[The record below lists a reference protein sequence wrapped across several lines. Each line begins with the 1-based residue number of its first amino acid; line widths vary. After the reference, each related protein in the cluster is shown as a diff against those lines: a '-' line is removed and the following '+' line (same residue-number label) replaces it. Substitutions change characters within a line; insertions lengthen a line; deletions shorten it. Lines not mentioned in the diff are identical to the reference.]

1 MSFLDDLHAPIE
13 HVPQLTGKVSRQ
25 SIRDPFLC
33 QRLENDERGDNV
45 GARRLDLLRQSL
57 PSSRRHKTYS
67 VQIHAGLEPERVSH
81 RWLMGN
87 LS

>member
-1 MSFLDDLHAPIE
+1 MSFLDDLHTPIE
-13 HVPQLTGKVSRQ
+13 YVLQLTGKVSRQ

-45 GARRLDLLRQSL
+45 GARRLDLPRQSL
-57 PSSRRHKTYS
+57 PSSRRHS
-67 VQIHAGLEPERVSH
+67 VQIHAGWEPERVSH